1 MKIRNGFVSN
11 SSSSSFIVK
20 LPRPIEEYTLEEF
33 RELLEKEETFD
44 PVAKLY
50 QDLKNTSYSKKV
62 LSDYEQKR
70 YNRTILGF
78 GEYIVEYGTEGA
90 FGSEV
95 DEQSTM
101 EYDFMPYIENDEVKV
116 ESWSNH

>member
-33 RELLEKEETFD
+33 RELLERDEAFD
-44 PVAKLY
+44 PVARLY
-50 QDLKNTSYSKKV
+50 NDLHDNYCKSKFD
-62 LSDYEQKR
+62 DYEKKR
-70 YNRTILGF
+70 YKREQLGLT
-78 GEYIVEYGTEGA
+78 EYLVCYGNECA
-90 FGSEV
+90 DWDDCSN
-95 DEQSTM
+95 QSMM
-101 EYDFMPYIENDEVKV
+101 ENDFMPYIENENVKV